1 MAALI
6 ALYVALGVGAA
17 AAIGTAA
24 YKNKGTIQKLP
35 FIVKHGPEIRTIGA
49 KRNRDKHIIEH
60 LHNRMQPHTPRGH
73 DSDPS
78 TYNTSSPIPTTGST
92 GHRTHVRLSDEVTPP
107 TILAVEDLK
116 PKNFVVIK
124 NKCNIQYHNSIYRI

>member
-24 YKNKGTIQKLP
+24 YKNKGTIKKLP
-35 FIVKHGPEIRTIGA
+35 VVIKHGPEMRA
-49 KRNRDKHIIEH
+49 NVAEQKHHKRIIEN
-60 LHNRMQPHTPRGH
+60 LHSRMKPRTPHGH

-92 GHRTHVRLSDEVTPP
+92 GHRTHVRLSDAGSHDKPP
-107 TILAVEDLK
+107 TIGGRRSK
-116 PKNFVVIK
+116 TQKRRRYK
-124 NKCNIQYHNSIYRI
+124 K